1 MFFIELK
8 QIINQPHLKNRNFS
22 FWLLCFLN
30 FLYPIAFSKLRI
42 MSKYKFSVSAL
53 IPAPPKIVYNIIVDY
68 KNNHPKILPK
78 PPFVSLVVEEGGL
91 GAGSVLKVQ
100 MKVAG
105 KLQTFKTVVTE
116 PEPGRILVETND
128 TGYITNFIV
137 EPRDD
142 GNSSYVTFTTEIP
155 DNSKLSKKIEFFF
168 TKFYLPLVYKKELQM
183 LAEEALNQSKTNQ

>member
-1 MFFIELK
+1 MTE
-8 QIINQPHLKNRNFS
+8 
-22 FWLLCFLN
+22 
-30 FLYPIAFSKLRI
+30 
-42 MSKYKFSVSAL
+42 YKFSVSSL
-53 IPAPPKIVYNIIVDY
+53 IPASPKIVYGIIADY
-68 KNNHPKILPK
+68 KNGHPKILPK

-128 TGYITNFIV
+128 TGYITTFTV
-137 EPRDD
+137 EPREDAK
-142 GNSSYVTFTTEIP
+142 SSYVTFTTEIP
-155 DNSKLSKKIEFFF
+155 GDSKFSKKIEFFF

-183 LAEEALNQSKTNQ
+183 LAEVVVKQSKTSS